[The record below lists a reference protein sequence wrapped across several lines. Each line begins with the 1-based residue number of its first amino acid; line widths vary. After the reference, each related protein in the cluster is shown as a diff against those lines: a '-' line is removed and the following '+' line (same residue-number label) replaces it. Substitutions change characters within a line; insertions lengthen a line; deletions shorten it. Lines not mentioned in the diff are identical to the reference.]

1 MTARRSYDADA
12 PSPWIVLDGG
22 AVAITLGAP
31 MRASLSSFIV
41 LASVTATHAALA
53 GQPIKGRVIDAS
65 TGEPI
70 AGATVRIQGKKARAT
85 SGPQGQFVLPDQPEG
100 TWVVEVSKPP
110 FISTSDTAVVT
121 AGEPPA
127 PLELVLIG
135 QDDVASVSVVE
146 IPKREAR
153 TPGGTALVREEI
165 QKLPGSRG
173 DFLSALQSL
182 PGIAN
187 TGTFTP
193 FSSGVIIRGSDPSDA
208 RILVDGF
215 EIPLLYH
222 FGAVQAILPSEMIGE
237 VVYAPGGFGVENGR
251 ASAGVIEVKS
261 RAGQPKLG
269 GFAELSFVNGA
280 MFLQGPLGKR
290 ATFALSLRRSV
301 IDALLPAVLPKGS
314 DLSFSVL
321 PRYYDWQA
329 RIDWNPV
336 DRWKLAL
343 FYFGTDDST
352 SFATDRTDQADPALT
367 GKFDNRTHFDRLIA
381 SASYTGERLKNRLA
395 FSADLTRFAFEMS
408 SDRHLRL
415 DNQGLTLR
423 DEAELPL
430 GTRVTLRAGAEAMGQ
445 RIGFDRKM
453 PRPQR
458 EGDPSMVNFTYDP
471 IVAEKETILLP
482 TVAAW
487 TSADVRVAQAVTLT
501 GGLRY
506 DGFLRNGANL
516 VQPRLEAK
524 VELGR
529 TTLRASGGLY
539 SRPPY
544 WEDEVVQASLKPETA
559 WQSAFG
565 LERELLP
572 GLTAQATA
580 FYTHRSNLIMFDGT
594 TRGAAGDSGYVND
607 GTGRTYGSELL
618 VTWRGKKHFAW
629 LAYTL
634 SRSLRQDGP
643 GAPERLFDFDQ
654 THNLVLV
661 GSRTFG
667 KKDQWQVGG
676 RFQFTTGKP
685 YTPVIGSVFMSD
697 LARYQPIYAPVNSTR
712 MAPMHQLDLRLDHWW
727 QFNTWRLSAYL
738 DVQNVYFHPST
749 MDYRY
754 SADFTQ
760 KTPVRTLPILPSFGI
775 RGEF

>member
-1 MTARRSYDADA
+1 MRALSTPFVVLAVLSSSAA
-12 PSPWIVLDGG
+12 VAGPLDGR
-22 AVAITLGAP
+22 IE
-31 MRASLSSFIV
+31 
-41 LASVTATHAALA
+41 
-53 GQPIKGRVIDAS
+53 GRVIDATS
-65 TGEPI
+65 GEPI
-70 AGATVRIQGKKARAT
+70 AGATVKIQGRKASAT
-85 SGPQGQFVLPDQPEG
+85 SDRYGRFRFENQPEG

-110 FISTSDTAVVT
+110 FISTSDTVVLA
-121 AGEPPA
+121 AGQPP
-127 PLELVLIG
+127 PPVELVLIG
-135 QDDVASVSVVE
+135 EDNVASVSVVE
-146 IPKREAR
+146 IPKRESPA
-153 TPGGTALVREEI
+153 PGGTALVRDEI
-165 QKLPGSRG
+165 QKMPGTRG
-173 DFLSALQSL
+173 DFLASLQSL

-222 FGAVQAILPSEMIGE
+222 FGAVQAILPTEMIDQ
-237 VVYAPGGFGVENGR
+237 VVYAPGGFGAEHGR

-261 RAGQPKLG
+261 RSGASRLG

-280 MFLQGPLGKR
+280 MFLQGPIGKH

-301 IDALLPAVLPKGS
+301 VDALLPAVLPKGT

-329 RIDWNPV
+329 RVDWQPR

-352 SFATDRTDQADPALT
+352 SFATGKPNESDPALS
-367 GKFDNRTHFDRLIA
+367 GSFDNRTHFDRLIA
-381 SASYTGERLKNRLA
+381 SASYEGPRFKNRVAL
-395 FSADLTRFAFEMS
+395 SADLTRFSFAMS
-408 SDRHLRL
+408 SDRHLKL
-415 DNQGLTLR
+415 NNQGLTVR
-423 DEAELPL
+423 EEAELPL
-430 GTRVTLRAGAEAMGQ
+430 GSRVTLRGGAEAMGQ
-445 RIGFDRKM
+445 LVGFDRKM

-458 EGDPSMVNFTYDP
+458 EGDPSILNFTYDK
-471 IVAEKETILLP
+471 IVEEKEQVVLP
-482 TVAAW
+482 TLAAW
-487 TSADVRVAQAVTLT
+487 TSAEVRMGEAVTAT

-506 DGFLRNGANL
+506 DGFLRNGAHL
-516 VQPRLEAK
+516 VQPRLEVK
-524 VELGR
+524 VALGKN
-529 TTLRASGGLY
+529 TVRASGGLY

-544 WEDEVVQASLKPETA
+544 WEDEVVQSNLRAETA
-559 WQSAFG
+559 WQSALG
-565 LERELLP
+565 VERELFP
-572 GLTAQATA
+572 GLTGQATG

-594 TRGAAGDSGYVND
+594 TRTAAGDSGYVNQ
-607 GTGRTYGSELL
+607 GSGRTYGGELL
-618 VTWRGKKHFAW
+618 LTWRGKHHFAW

-643 GAPERLFDFDQ
+643 GATERLFDFDQ

-661 GSRTFG
+661 GSRSFG
-667 KKDQWQVGG
+667 KNDQWQVGG

-685 YTPVIGSVFMSD
+685 YTPVVGSVFMAD
-697 LARYQPIYAPVNSTR
+697 LQRYQPVFAPVNSTR

-727 QFNTWRLSAYL
+727 QFDSWRLSAYL

-749 MDYRY
+749 LDYRY
-754 SADFTQ
+754 SADFKQ
-760 KTPVRTLPILPSFGI
+760 KTAVQTLPILPSFGI